1 MRPFFHIYNENVL
14 ANIPIWVYSIY
25 KNEYPWGYRYKL
37 VILLLMIQFSWRQLW
52 QREAQ

>member
-25 KNEYPWGYRYKL
+25 KINTHGG
-37 VILLLMIQFSWRQLW
+37 IDIN
-52 QREAQ
+52 